1 MASAEQE
8 LSEEPGT
15 KSACKTFCRTYCKRV
30 FLGFTLSVCML
41 LLGFIL
47 IIVGGVKSYTA
58 VIILGVVF
66 LIGSVVFVITI
77 CLTKQSIRHRLK
89 SVLCCCEDPENTES
103 VKNRYAAGQTEDD
116 QSATD
121 TQDAPP
127 QQQTTNHDPAEGA
140 VLDWKAIMLE
150 PGESSTDDNGAA
162 GSERIELKKARN

>member
-1 MASAEQE
+1 MSSAVQAK
-8 LSEEPGT
+8 SKEPDMM
-15 KSACKTFCRTYCKRV
+15 SAHKTFCRTYCKRV

-47 IIVGGVKSYTA
+47 IIVGGVQSYTA
-58 VIILGVVF
+58 IIILGVVF

-77 CLTKQSIRHRLK
+77 CLTKQSIRQRLK
-89 SVLCCCEDPENTES
+89 GFLCCCEDPEITDS
-103 VKNRYAAGQTEDD
+103 VQNRYAAGQTEDN

-127 QQQTTNHDPAEGA
+127 QKQTRNHDPAEDVA
-140 VLDWKAIMLE
+140 LHWKAIMLE

-162 GSERIELKKARN
+162 GTERIELKKARN